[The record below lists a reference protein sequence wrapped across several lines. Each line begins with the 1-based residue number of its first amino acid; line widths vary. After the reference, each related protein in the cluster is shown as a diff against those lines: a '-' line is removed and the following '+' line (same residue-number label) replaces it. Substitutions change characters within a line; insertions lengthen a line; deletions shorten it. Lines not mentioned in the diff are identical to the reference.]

1 MSRNDVRGLNI
12 RIDARHAFHSTP
24 IVAIRRRARGDGDDG
39 GARAELCVSFV
50 IMSSFSV
57 VSVLPRARAHGVKVG
72 GASRRHRLRARSGAR
87 VRAGEVDDESMS
99 QQKFDAR
106 EFSAEVERVA
116 ALGVQQAL
124 AEVDR
129 RLSVA
134 MRGEAAGAS
143 GDAEG
148 VTKTAGDDAEREAV
162 DIISCLRQSGAI
174 KAFGAAHNVPKRDYA
189 LAELK
194 LNNIEAEKLL
204 APTESTIV
212 GIRDNFT
219 RALGLSYVAYL
230 FALHPTFA
238 QGAGVA
244 AFAAFCATYDQ
255 VAFNGGVSALVL
267 DTVAQM
273 TSKEYV
279 TRLRR
284 HEAAHF
290 LTAYLI
296 GILPKGYTLSSKDA
310 FQTYGALNIQA
321 GCAFC
326 DGEFQREVA
335 KGKITSTSLG
345 RFACV
350 AMAGICMEYIL
361 FGFAEGGLS
370 DVQQLDGLLR
380 ALAFT
385 QKKSDSEVRWAV
397 LNTTSLLRRHI
408 KVTEKLADL
417 MARGGTV
424 GECVMLIENEVAPA
438 PLI

>member
-1 MSRNDVRGLNI
+1 MRAVTLDAGAAARRGRGRAVVKKTSRRDGVERS
-12 RIDARHAFHSTP
+12 R
-24 IVAIRRRARGDGDDG
+24 RRRAVNDEEMSTQRFETRAFDAEIERMCDRG
-39 GARAELCVSFV
+39 
-50 IMSSFSV
+50 
-57 VSVLPRARAHGVKVG
+57 
-72 GASRRHRLRARSGAR
+72 LRDALE
-87 VRAGEVDDESMS
+87 EVD
-99 QQKFDAR
+99 AR
-106 EFSAEVERVA
+106 LVT
-116 ALGVQQAL
+116 
-124 AEVDR
+124 
-129 RLSVA
+129 A
-134 MRGEAAGAS
+134 MRGESAGAS
-143 GDAEG
+143 TSDGDDDAAAM
-148 VTKTAGDDAEREAV
+148 KTASDRAEREAV
-162 DIISCLRQSGAI
+162 ELVMCLRQRGVV

-189 LAELK
+189 LAELR

-204 APTESTIV
+204 APTESTIK

-219 RALGLSYVAYL
+219 RLLGVAYVAGLY
-230 FALHPTFA
+230 FLHPTFA

-255 VAFNGGVSALVL
+255 IAFGGGVSALAL
-267 DTVAQM
+267 DTVAQS

-296 GILPKGYTLSSKDA
+296 GILPKGYTLSSMDA
-310 FQTYGALNIQA
+310 FKTYGAFNIQA

-326 DGEFQREVA
+326 DGEFQREVQ

-397 LNTTSLLRRHI
+397 LNTTSLLRRHLGL
-408 KVTEKLADL
+408 TEKLADY
-417 MARGGTV
+417 MARGASV
-424 GECVMLIENEVAPA
+424 GECVALIEKEVETAEFV
-438 PLI
+438 

>member
-1 MSRNDVRGLNI
+1 MDGEARRSTANEREDGIQGGGSDDV
-12 RIDARHAFHSTP
+12 
-24 IVAIRRRARGDGDDG
+24 
-39 GARAELCVSFV
+39 
-50 IMSSFSV
+50 
-57 VSVLPRARAHGVKVG
+57 
-72 GASRRHRLRARSGAR
+72 
-87 VRAGEVDDESMS
+87 
-99 QQKFDAR
+99 
-106 EFSAEVERVA
+106 FSAFVERVS
-116 ALGVQQAL
+116 ALETSQAL
-124 AEVDR
+124 KEVDR
-129 RLSVA
+129 LLGRA
-134 MRGEAAGAS
+134 MTRDATAEAEAEAGKTMVSIAK
-143 GDAEG
+143 DDEG
-148 VTKTAGDDAEREAV
+148 EAV
-162 DIISCLRQSGAI
+162 DIVKCLRRNGAI
-174 KAFGAAHNVPKRDYA
+174 RAFGSAHNVPKRDYA
-189 LAELK
+189 LAELR
-194 LNNIEAEKLL
+194 LNDIEAEKLL
-204 APTESTIV
+204 APTESTIL

-219 RALGLSYVAYL
+219 RALGVGYLAYL
-230 FALHPTFA
+230 YAFHPTFA

-255 VAFNGGVSALVL
+255 IAFNGGVSALVL

-310 FQTYGALNIQA
+310 FQKYGALNIQA

-361 FGFAEGGLS
+361 FGFAEGGMS

-397 LNTTSLLRRHI
+397 LNTTALLRRHI

-424 GECVMLIENEVAPA
+424 GECVMLIEKEVASA